1 MLLAAPSVGSLM
13 FLVTTTVGVLILIV
27 VATRGTLLIILTSA
41 KGILELSPSGC
52 QAYQKRNYE
61 RQGLDAVHGPLEVVT
76 ELLERFKRSY
86 KAPKKPSPGETRSAT
101 DSWISGDRW
110 LNFGF
115 TSTSRVGL

>member
-1 MLLAAPSVGSLM
+1 EPEFKQAVLAPNMMMVGQVGRSLEESVC
-13 FLVTTTVGVLILIV
+13 VGIHW
-27 VATRGTLLIILTSA
+27 ILTSA
-41 KGILELSPSGC
+41 KGILEFSPSGC
-52 QAYQKRNYE
+52 QAHQKRNHE